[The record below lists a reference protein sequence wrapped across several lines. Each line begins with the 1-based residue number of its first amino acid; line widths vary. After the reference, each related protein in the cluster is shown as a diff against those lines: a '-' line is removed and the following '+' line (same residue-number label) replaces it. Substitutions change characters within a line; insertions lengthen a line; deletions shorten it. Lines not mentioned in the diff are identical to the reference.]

1 MENTNVNQPRVIN
14 ISKMQVASFL
24 GLGWSRENIA
34 TFYGVTPQDMYKAMR
49 ELGFYK
55 QKETNSPKVD
65 YVINLTFDEPII
77 NSGNSMD
84 IVVGEQPE
92 IIVDNYQ
99 EGSDE
104 ANVDPSENMEISES
118 VGDGLPY

>member
-1 MENTNVNQPRVIN
+1 MENINVNQPRVIN

-55 QKETNSPKVD
+55 QRETNNQKID
-65 YVINLTFDEPII
+65 YVINLNFDEPSI
-77 NSGNSMD
+77 NGNSNMNT
-84 IVVGEQPE
+84 VVEEPTT
-92 IIVDNYQ
+92 IVDNFDDDD
-99 EGSDE
+99 SIT
-104 ANVDPSENMEISES
+104 EIET
-118 VGDGLPY
+118 VGDELPY